1 MSSPDS
7 YFLPFQLWKELPF
20 CIQGQ
25 LKVVNALLYF
35 TFLQANNHLPALKQ
49 AESLTQ
55 NRSQKKNQP
64 PNPGLGWCLPSLWY
78 SIFLLVL
85 AVSYVS
91 HMTSFQKARLL
102 RIVMATSGGAEAA
115 FLPMILLGKLKQ
127 PAPPHLVLDSAF

>member
-20 CIQGQ
+20 YIQGQ

-35 TFLQANNHLPALKQ
+35 TFLQANNRLPALKQ
-49 AESLTQ
+49 AESITQ
-55 NRSQKKNQP
+55 NRSQKNSPQTRALV
-64 PNPGLGWCLPSLWY
+64 GVSLLCGY
-78 SIFLLVL
+78 SIFLLVS
-85 AVSYVS
+85 AVSYVG
-91 HMTSFQKARLL
+91 HMTSSQKAWLL
-102 RIVMATSGGAEAA
+102 RIVMATSGAEAA